1 MKNTKTDRDEVKDIR
16 HKRYVKRNLERN
28 KEYNERMKV
37 K

>member
-1 MKNTKTDRDEVKDIR
+1 MKRTKTDRDEVEEIR

-28 KEYNERMKV
+28 KEYNERMKD